1 MTSTNR
7 WLSALA
13 RLRVDRSTGDPAPH
27 KPLMLL
33 VVFDLAET
41 GQLADDILLL
51 TGELTFRLTQYWVAV
66 AGRRK
71 QPPDIRLPFHHLGSD
86 GIWQPLTSAGQL
98 SPDRKLT
105 TAARLDPEFVKFAQ
119 DPTCR
124 DRARRLL
131 IATYFPLQERLAL
144 YASAGLA
151 TPDDFALVHTPGYEP
166 AVEVAKGRS
175 ARFRT
180 SIVAAYDYTCALT
193 RQRLVTV
200 AAGSLVDAAHIHR
213 FADSR
218 DDDIQNG
225 LALSK
230 NAHWL
235 FDAGLWTL
243 TDEFRVVIAAE
254 HYFEDAPDQKP
265 LLDYQGSHLQ
275 LPADPRFRPRAK
287 NLSHHR
293 KTVFRGLIAG

>member
-1 MTSTNR
+1 MSLPNHWR
-7 WLSALA
+7 SVLA
-13 RLRVDRSTGDPAPH
+13 GLRVDRSTGNPAPH
-27 KPLMLL
+27 KPLLLL
-33 VVFDLAET
+33 VVFDLAEA
-41 GQLADDILLL
+41 GQLANDILLL
-51 TGELTFRLTQYWVAV
+51 TGELTFRLTEYWVAV

-86 GIWQPLTSAGQL
+86 GIWQPLTSAGQP

-105 TAARLDPEFVKFAQ
+105 VAARLDPGFVNFAR
-119 DPTCR
+119 DPTYR
-124 DRARRLL
+124 DDARRLL
-131 IATYFPLQERLAL
+131 IATYFPLQERIAL
-144 YASAGLA
+144 FASAGLA
-151 TPDDFALVHTPGYEP
+151 VPDDLELVQTAGYEP
-166 AVEVAKGRS
+166 AAEVAKGRS

-218 DDDIQNG
+218 DDDVQNG

-243 TDEFRVVIAAE
+243 TDEYQVVVAGE
-254 HYFEDAPDQKP
+254 HYFEEAPNQRP
-265 LLDYQGSHLQ
+265 LSDYHGTHL
-275 LPADPRFRPRAK
+275 LMPADHRFRPLIK